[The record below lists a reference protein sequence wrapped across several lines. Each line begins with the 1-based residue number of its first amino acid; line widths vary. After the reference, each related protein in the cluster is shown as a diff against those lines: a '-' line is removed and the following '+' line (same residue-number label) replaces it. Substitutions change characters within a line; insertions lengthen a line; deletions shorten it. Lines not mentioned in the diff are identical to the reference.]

1 MSGIQDPDFPYN
13 EETQIKIQAFFK
25 NKVRKPNKRS
35 KTRQYY
41 VISEKGD
48 LDTLDESKSVIST
61 IPLQYYRPYSKEE
74 IDGLEKERLEAI
86 IIVEEEIE
94 SNKKLFRETN
104 DMETK
109 FNINTEIQVLEMK
122 RSSLISPY
130 KSIKDVQ
137 HIDIKKILLEEEKEK
152 RKMGDIV
159 FQVVT
164 RNFPLWKLYGKYTAS
179 KEVID
184 VVQQK
189 GVRLEAGEVFL
200 TNGRVARL
208 FNKEDDEYNGFL
220 SIYLVKEFVY
230 NDINFSS
237 PYQAF
242 EYTRLKLLKQ
252 DALADKLL
260 TTRSVRSIRH
270 WVKEMRTMVPET
282 KQLWEEILKEF
293 YTQNS
298 DIMKK
303 LLETK
308 DDILA
313 FVSKAKYLGGI
324 GIDIEDEDR
333 FDTAKWRYKDNIV
346 GDVLMN
352 LRKEMSQLPEEEQ
365 SNQVSEYEESVVSE
379 EEVQD
384 RKKAAII
391 NTMKKKV
398 SFNPAKPANSV

>member
-13 EETQIKIQAFFK
+13 EETQLKIQAFFK
-25 NKVRKPNKRS
+25 SKVRKPNKRS
-35 KTRQYY
+35 KAKQYY
-41 VISEKGD
+41 TVSEKGD
-48 LDTLDESKSVIST
+48 LNILDESKTVIST
-61 IPLQYYRPYSKEE
+61 IPLQYYRDYSKEE
-74 IDGLEKERLEAI
+74 LDNLEKERREAI
-86 IIVEEEIE
+86 IKVEEEIE

-109 FNINTEIQVLEMK
+109 FNINSEIQVLELK

-130 KSIKDVQ
+130 KSIKDVKS
-137 HIDIKKILLEEEKEK
+137 IDIKDIILEEEKEK
-152 RKMGDIV
+152 RKMGDLV
-159 FQVVT
+159 YQVVT
-164 RNFPLWKLYGKYTAS
+164 RNFPLWKLYGKYTVS
-179 KEVID
+179 KEVLD

-189 GVRLEAGEVFL
+189 GVRLELGEVFL

-220 SIYLVKEFVY
+220 SIYLVKEFIY

-252 DALADKLL
+252 DELAEKLL

-270 WVKEMRTMVPET
+270 WVKETRTMVPET

-298 DIMKK
+298 DLMKK

-308 DDILA
+308 DAILS

-333 FDTAKWRYKDNIV
+333 FDTSKWKYKDNIV

-352 LRKEMSQLPEEEQ
+352 LRKEMSQLPEEGQ
-365 SNQVSEYEESVVSE
+365 TKQVSDYEDSVVSE
-379 EEVQD
+379 EEVQAK
-384 RKKAAII
+384 KKAAII

-398 SFNPAKPANSV
+398 SFNSV

>member
-13 EETQIKIQAFFK
+13 EETQLKIQAFFK
-25 NKVRKPNKRS
+25 SKVRKPNKRS
-35 KTRQYY
+35 KAKQYY
-41 VISEKGD
+41 TVSEKGD
-48 LDTLDESKSVIST
+48 LNILDESKTVIST

-74 IDGLEKERLEAI
+74 LDGLEKERREAI
-86 IIVEEEIE
+86 IEVEEEIE
-94 SNKKLFRETN
+94 LNKKLFRETS
-104 DMETK
+104 DIETK
-109 FNINTEIQVLEMK
+109 FNINSEIQVLELK

-130 KSIKDVQ
+130 KSIKDVKS
-137 HIDIKKILLEEEKEK
+137 IDIKDILLEEEKEK

-159 FQVVT
+159 YQVVT
-164 RNFPLWKLYGKYTAS
+164 RNFPLWKLYGKYTVS
-179 KEVID
+179 KEVLD

-189 GVRLEAGEVFL
+189 GVRLEPGEVFL

-208 FNKEDDEYNGFL
+208 FNKEDDEHNGFL
-220 SIYLVKEFVY
+220 SIYLVKEFIY

-270 WVKEMRTMVPET
+270 WVKETRTMVPET

-308 DDILA
+308 DAILS

-333 FDTAKWRYKDNIV
+333 FDTSKWKYKDNIV

-352 LRKEMSQLPEEEQ
+352 LRKEMSQLPEEGQ
-365 SNQVSEYEESVVSE
+365 TKQVSDYEDSVVSE

-384 RKKAAII
+384 KKRAAII

-398 SFNPAKPANSV
+398 SV

>member
-1 MSGIQDPDFPYN
+1 MSGIEDPDFPYN
-13 EETQIKIQAFFK
+13 EETQLKIQAFFK
-25 NKVRKPNKRS
+25 NKVRKLNKRA
-35 KTRQYY
+35 KTKQYY

-48 LDTLDESKSVIST
+48 LDTIDESKNVIST
-61 IPLQYYRPYSKEE
+61 IPLQYYRAYSKEE
-74 IDGLEKERLEAI
+74 LDNLEKERREAI
-86 IIVEEEIE
+86 IEVEEEIE
-94 SNKKLFRETN
+94 SQKKLFRETN

-109 FNINTEIQVLEMK
+109 FNINSEIQLLEMR
-122 RSSLISPY
+122 RSYLISPY
-130 KSIKDVQ
+130 KTIKDVQ
-137 HIDIKKILLEEEKEK
+137 HIDIKKILLDQEKEK
-152 RKMGDIV
+152 RKMDNTV
-159 FQVVT
+159 YQVVT
-164 RNFPLWKLYGKYTAS
+164 RNFPLWKLYGKYTPS
-179 KEVID
+179 KEVLD

-189 GVRLEAGEVFL
+189 GIRLEAGEVFL

-208 FNKEDDEYNGFL
+208 FNKEDDENNGFL
-220 SIYLVKEFVY
+220 SIYLVKEFIY

-252 DALADKLL
+252 DELADKLL

-270 WVKEMRTMVPET
+270 WVKEMRAMVPET

-308 DDILA
+308 DAILA

-333 FDTAKWRYKDNIV
+333 FDTSKWRYKDNIV

-365 SNQVSEYEESVVSE
+365 SNQVSDYEESVVSE
-379 EEVQD
+379 EEVQAK
-384 RKKAAII
+384 KKAAII
-391 NTMKKKV
+391 NTIKKKV
-398 SFNPAKPANSV
+398 SFNSVKPV

>member
-13 EETQIKIQAFFK
+13 EETQIKIQTFFK
-25 NKVRKPNKRS
+25 SKVRKPNKRS

-109 FNINTEIQVLEMK
+109 FNINSEIQVLEMR
-122 RSSLISPY
+122 RSYLISPY
-130 KSIKDVQ
+130 KSIKDVKS
-137 HIDIKKILLEEEKEK
+137 IDIKDILLEEEKEK

-208 FNKEDDEYNGFL
+208 FNKEDDEHNGFL

-252 DALADKLL
+252 DDLADKLL

-293 YTQNS
+293 YTQHS